1 MVRHPQS
8 KLVASRAARIDD
20 LQYPPLLSQQERARM
35 QERQRAREMEA
46 ARRESAELLGW
57 ASEVASRSG
66 GIVDSFVT
74 MGKEVGCKPKPK
86 WLPQKQTALAQGGGG
101 GGGGIAQASKF
112 G

>member
-1 MVRHPQS
+1 
-8 KLVASRAARIDD
+8 
-20 LQYPPLLSQQERARM
+20 M

-74 MGKEVGCKPKPK
+74 TGKEVGCKPKPK